1 MHNNKILIVDDK
13 QQTLDSLAK
22 ELIREEYVVTCA
34 INGQEAIT
42 RLRNN
47 HYDLVITNLMMP
59 GVNGIGLL
67 REIKKTAPET
77 SVIIFT
83 AYGDMNSVIDALRLG
98 ADDYL
103 LKPCD
108 IDELLFRVS
117 HCLEK
122 RNLLQ
127 LLTEQNH
134 SLKKEIAERQRLE
147 EELREHA
154 EKIKLFSYSIAHD
167 IKAPAISLYG
177 LAKLFV
183 KKFDAL
189 LPEKGH
195 SYCTQFLHSSQQIVI
210 LVDQINSY
218 MSAKEIPLNLER
230 IQLQQLI
237 ELTREEFALQLDARR
252 IKWVVE
258 PKELPAIMADKMAI
272 LRVMRNYV
280 DNALK
285 YGGEELHA
293 IAVNYKQTPKFHILS
308 VGNDGTGITQHECE
322 TIFELFRR
330 EKSSQGIKGTGL
342 GLAIVREII
351 KQHKGEVW
359 AEPGEKKGVTFYMS
373 IAKNLQGKS
382 YVTT

>member
-117 HCLEK
+117 HCLEIG
-122 RNLLQ
+122 R
-127 LLTEQNH
+127 
-134 SLKKEIAERQRLE
+134 
-147 EELREHA
+147 
-154 EKIKLFSYSIAHD
+154 AH
-167 IKAPAISLYG
+167 
-177 LAKLFV
+177 V
-183 KKFDAL
+183 
-189 LPEKGH
+189 
-195 SYCTQFLHSSQQIVI
+195 
-210 LVDQINSY
+210 
-218 MSAKEIPLNLER
+218 
-230 IQLQQLI
+230 
-237 ELTREEFALQLDARR
+237 
-252 IKWVVE
+252 
-258 PKELPAIMADKMAI
+258 
-272 LRVMRNYV
+272 
-280 DNALK
+280 
-285 YGGEELHA
+285 
-293 IAVNYKQTPKFHILS
+293 
-308 VGNDGTGITQHECE
+308 
-322 TIFELFRR
+322 
-330 EKSSQGIKGTGL
+330 
-342 GLAIVREII
+342 
-351 KQHKGEVW
+351 
-359 AEPGEKKGVTFYMS
+359 
-373 IAKNLQGKS
+373 
-382 YVTT
+382 